1 MSSAVVSLCFK
12 VTQKPRHWGDYAP
25 NDGVLFV
32 ELDGLIQGSNTEGTP
47 CEASRGV
54 RERVGKFLED
64 LSGFSFVHG
73 NGISRISALAQGNIQ
88 RNLGEERNIVA
99 KLGAQAI

>member
-1 MSSAVVSLCFK
+1 MSFSSTNSSANTQLRALSDAILSSAVVSLCFK

-32 ELDGLIQGSNTEGTP
+32 ELDGLIQGSNTQRAP

-64 LSGFSFVHG
+64 LSGLSFVHG
-73 NGISRISALAQGNIQ
+73 NRISRISALA
-88 RNLGEERNIVA
+88 
-99 KLGAQAI
+99 